1 MPSISVPCSQAR
13 LHHMIGGS
21 SLTTD
26 HQLLPPALS
35 AIPRLLS
42 NDIYLAYILVK
53 FRLLDLGQNQN
64 DTLAGHRYYLLVA
77 TFFFDLCT
85 CCLWVGGLE
94 HLLEYPI
101 ISSPNHWVFQAAKKY
116 WEDQRRVSRIVS
128 KNHSWKIKKFDSWGT
143 FLAMRGF
150 FFVGDC
156 ACIQAVAMI
165 FSNLAKNSRW
175 GYFGNSWRCS
185 SWYEKALK

>member
-21 SLTTD
+21 SLITD

-35 AIPRLLS
+35 AIPWLLS

-77 TFFFDLCT
+77 TFFFWSVHL
-85 CCLWVGGLE
+85 LFVGGWVRASPRVPNNFFPKPLSFPSCQKVLGGSKKGFSNSFQKP
-94 HLLEYPI
+94 LLENKKNWLMGNFLGDAWIFFCGRLRVHPGRGHDF
-101 ISSPNHWVFQAAKKY
+101 PEVNHDFTT
-116 WEDQRRVSRIVS
+116 E
-128 KNHSWKIKKFDSWGT
+128 
-143 FLAMRGF
+143 
-150 FFVGDC
+150 
-156 ACIQAVAMI
+156 
-165 FSNLAKNSRW
+165 
-175 GYFGNSWRCS
+175 
-185 SWYEKALK
+185 EK

>member
-21 SLTTD
+21 SLITD

-128 KNHSWKIKKFDSWGT
+128 KNHSWKIK
-143 FLAMRGF
+143 
-150 FFVGDC
+150 
-156 ACIQAVAMI
+156 
-165 FSNLAKNSRW
+165 NLTH
-175 GYFGNSWRCS
+175 GELSWRCVDFFCGRLRVHPGRGHDFPEVNHDFTTE
-185 SWYEKALK
+185 EK